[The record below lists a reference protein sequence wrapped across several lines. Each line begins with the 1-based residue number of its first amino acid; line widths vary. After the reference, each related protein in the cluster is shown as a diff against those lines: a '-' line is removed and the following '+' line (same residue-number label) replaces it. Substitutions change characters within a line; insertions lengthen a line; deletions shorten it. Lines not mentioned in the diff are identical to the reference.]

1 MPPPGRRPDR
11 PDRPGSAGG
20 NRPPRRKT
28 GPSRR
33 PTDPTRATV
42 AALLEAVRERG
53 AYANLTLPG
62 LLRSA
67 GLTGR
72 DAALATEL
80 GYGTLRWQGTL
91 DAILAAC
98 VDRPLAEL
106 DVALLDVLRLGAYQV
121 LHTRIPAYAAVGSAV
136 DLAASRVGEGPARL
150 ANAVLRKVGRRDLD
164 GWVDELGTELDPD
177 ERLGLATA
185 HPAWMVAGI
194 RAAIGAGGSE
204 AELAAALAA
213 DNERPVVHL
222 VARELERDELVD
234 EVGGEP
240 GPWSPYAV
248 RLPGG
253 GTPRDWASVRDGRA
267 GVQDEGSQ
275 LVALALSRVPVE
287 DTERHWL
294 DLCAGPGGKAAL
306 LAAVA
311 PPEVRILAAD
321 RSEHRAAL
329 VEQATSRAAVD
340 VVCVDGLRP
349 AWGDRSFDRVLVDAP
364 CTGLGALR
372 RRADARW
379 RRTGADLD
387 DLVEL
392 QRGLLDRGL
401 DAVRPGGV
409 LAYVTCSPHPAETVQ
424 IVAPMT
430 DRSDIEVL
438 DARDFL
444 PGVPQLGDG
453 PYVQLWPHR
462 HGTDAMFLALF
473 RRVG

>member
-11 PDRPGSAGG
+11 PRSTAG

-91 DAILAAC
+91 DAVLATC

-106 DVALLDVLRLGAYQV
+106 DVRLLDVLRLGAYQV

-177 ERLGLATA
+177 QRLGLATA

-194 RAAIGAGGSE
+194 RAAIGAGGSKG
-204 AELAAALAA
+204 ELAEALAA
-213 DNERPVVHL
+213 DNARPVVHL
-222 VARELERDELVD
+222 VAREMERDELVD

-275 LVALALSRVPVE
+275 LVALALTRVPVE
-287 DTERHWL
+287 GPERHWL

-340 VVCVDGLRP
+340 VACVDGLRP
-349 AWGDRSFDRVLVDAP
+349 AWVARSFDRVLVDAP

-392 QRGLLDRGL
+392 QRGLLDSGL
-401 DAVRPGGV
+401 DAVKPGGV

-424 IVAPMT
+424 IVAAIT
-430 DRSDIEVL
+430 DRADLEVL
-438 DARDFL
+438 DAREFL

-453 PYVQLWPHR
+453 PYVQLWAHR